1 MVGASISMLLA
12 NTIQLIEVCSMALN
26 KGDMMK
32 LTGNDRGV
40 DSALPHPWLDK
51 MSREMLIDYDSARF
65 WYAYSYKNNSGG
77 KPVHLGEELIH
88 KMGEVIIDIRD
99 RDGNIV
105 SAYTILGI
113 VESLLKHPDKVEIRI
128 H

>member
-12 NTIQLIEVCSMALN
+12 NTIQLIEECSMALN

-40 DSALPHPWLDK
+40 DSALPQPWLDK
-51 MSREMLIDYDSARF
+51 MSKEMELPYDSVMF
-65 WYAYSYKNNSGG
+65 WYAYSYKGNSYG
-77 KPVHLGEELIH
+77 KPIHLGEELIH

-113 VESLLKHPDKVEIRI
+113 VETLLKHPDKVEIRI